1 MAEQGFIFEIDT
13 SVTAG
18 KHVLCL
24 KGELDLNECP
34 QLEAALLEA
43 EQSHTKQIV
52 VDLDELT
59 FVDSSGLAVLV
70 HAARRSA
77 TNGDQLRI
85 TPGRDHVA
93 RVLRMTGLDTVLPFL
108 VEPVLAQPSRV
119 DPLFPGAPVR

>member
-1 MAEQGFIFEIDT
+1 MTQQDFIFEIDT

-18 KHVLCL
+18 QYVLSL

-43 EQSHTKQIV
+43 EQSHTERIV
-52 VDLDELT
+52 VNLDELT

-70 HAARRSA
+70 HAATRSA

-85 TPGRDHVA
+85 TPGRDHVG
-93 RVLRMTGLDTVLPFL
+93 RVLRLTGLDTVLPFL
-108 VEPVLAQPSRV
+108 AEPGLVRSPST
-119 DPLFPGAPVR
+119 